1 MAIEEVGVRL
11 VAENEA
17 QFQATMKRANNA
29 VESFGDQA
37 TKSAKSLQS
46 KWSSLMTTLSSPEGM
61 RFMVGAAGSVAG
73 ALTAVGV
80 SVKKLA
86 DDYMN
91 YAFQVKDFGRII
103 GATPEEASRL
113 IQVADDVRLSVG
125 SMTIAMRTAINKG
138 YRPTVEGLGQLSE
151 AYLAIQDPIAR
162 SRFLTETFG
171 RSGLEMAKLMELGS
185 DKIREMGAS
194 VESGLIVTQKGID
207 QATAY
212 YQELDKLTDSWTA
225 LRNSAAPVA
234 LEIAIKGVRGLNE
247 IAQDASTVGKM
258 FATMQRAVETGAAG
272 NRDINK
278 AFFSYMT
285 AARSA
290 DQITQDFNAR
300 MGIFDTTIATIT
312 PDMMELTRSTTN
324 QAYAAGVLSGGLVD
338 MNERLRQQATAQAT
352 ATDAVTLG
360 STAAWEA
367 SDAYQAMSSGIASA
381 QAAADKVKAVE
392 VGLEFKMP
400 NIADQMRNLIK
411 SIDWKAAG
419 GGALESFMQGFA
431 GKVAPL
437 TAEQQKLIAKQVGA
451 VDVALEVKTGN
462 LEKSEGLKQ
471 IRELI
476 GGDWTAAQNFLD
488 KVNSV
493 KPADMSQF
501 LADITGL
508 AAPETT
514 QKAAEDTLA
523 LSENITGTGTAVS
536 LNQGL
541 LTNWKDTTAALS
553 EAAQAAA
560 AQVGAVNTQL
570 KSMPK
575 VVDVK
580 INIST
585 SGSTT
590 PARTRRRA
598 EGGPIYSDT
607 AYLIG
612 ERGPELFIPDTSGEV
627 IPNNRTMAMLDNML
641 TLIPMAKG
649 GKIGAGP
656 TKAWEKAHNKAVKER
671 EAKNKKAGAAGDE
684 MGDIEEQGSSAL
696 EAIQAREEYTWTA
709 LRMNVAEYNALV
721 KAGASP
727 AVLAEKKRIIDAQ
740 GIEAQALTKLRTEA
754 ELQNNLLKSQQDGT
768 AEGLEQSSL
777 WLQNLMNKFKDFFA
791 LLTSAAA
798 KSAMDI
804 INPLVSSSPSPL
816 ALGLSQIRSQM
827 DKLSGGSLPRFGGSI
842 AQLAAPSQ
850 MINNRSSVYNIN
862 VPVTATVSNQSDIK
876 ILAYAVAKEIATNVR
891 S

>member
-11 VAENEA
+11 IAENEA
-17 QFQATMKRANNA
+17 QFQATMKRANSA
-29 VESFGDQA
+29 VENFGSQA
-37 TKSAKSLQS
+37 TKSAKNLQS

-61 RFMVGAAGSVAG
+61 RFMVGAAGSVVG

-162 SRFLTETFG
+162 SRFLTDTFG

-234 LEIAIKGVRGLNE
+234 LEIAIKGVKGLNE
-247 IAQDASTVGKM
+247 IANDASTVGKM
-258 FATMQRAVETGAAG
+258 FASMQRAAETGAAG
-272 NRDINK
+272 TDDILL
-278 AFFSYMT
+278 ALTGYM
-285 AARSA
+285 AATRSA

-338 MNERLRQQATAQAT
+338 MNERLRQQAIAQAA

-360 STAAWEA
+360 SSEAWKA

-419 GGALESFMQGFA
+419 GGALETFMQGFA
-431 GKVAPL
+431 AKAGGLGAEAQKEVA
-437 TAEQQKLIAKQVGA
+437 KKVGA
-451 VDVALEVKTGN
+451 VDISLQIKTGD
-462 LEKSEGLKQ
+462 LTKSEGIKQ
-471 IRELI
+471 LMDLSGMKWGDASKLLSDIANLQPADI
-476 GGDWTAAQNFLD
+476 GPFLD
-488 KVNSV
+488 GIV
-493 KPADMSQF
+493 A
-501 LADITGL
+501 LADQNNTK
-508 AAPETT
+508 
-514 QKAAEDTLA
+514 KAADDTLA
-523 LSENITGTGTAVS
+523 LSENIGGTGTAIT

-541 LTNWKDTTAALS
+541 LSGWVETTLNLGKN
-553 EAAQAAA
+553 AQEAA

-590 PARTRRRA
+590 PAKTRRRA
-598 EGGPIYSDT
+598 EGGFTYADT

-627 IPNNRTMAMLDNML
+627 IPNNRTMAMLDDML

-649 GKIGAGP
+649 GKIGAGSG
-656 TKAWEKAHNKAVKER
+656 TAWEKAHNKAVKER
-671 EAKNKKAGAAGDE
+671 EAKNKKAGMAGDE

-696 EAIQAREEYTWTA
+696 EAIQAREEYTWSA
-709 LRMNVAEYNALV
+709 LRMNVAEYNALI

-727 AVLAEKKRIIDAQ
+727 AVLAEKKRVIDAQ
-740 GIEAQALTKLRTEA
+740 GVEAQALTKLRAEA

-804 INPLVSSSPSPL
+804 INPLVSSSPAPL

-850 MINNRSSVYNIN
+850 ITNSRSSVYNIN
-862 VPVTATVSNQSDIK
+862 VPVTATVSNQADIK